1 MSKFQKSLPKL
12 LLAIV
17 LSLITAFSSITSYA
31 ASKSNDSVLYLEIS
45 NTFTAHDTFAWTAY
59 DHYGYKEPY
68 YSALNLPN
76 HIIIDGDNIRMM
88 GYGEV
93 AYKDFLLV
101 NDEEN
106 SRKVF
111 TFDIQRDKTDWHSM
125 EGGGFLF
132 NASVKNNTLSGFCA
146 LITTYGLR
154 LYEIPGTNV
163 DTFRN
168 GRSGSVSSYS
178 KLLKTVPIGNI
189 YAEHHIKIEV
199 GKKSVSLW
207 DGDTLL
213 IDKYELPENDYGFGY
228 GPITCHAS
236 HGCWQQSYFTFSN
249 IKMQTVSGYYVKLEE
264 VKDQWGLTGD
274 YWSKTFTL
282 TSMEYS
288 PDEDEIIEDFSE
300 NALFKNTKDMI
311 LFYPDGSF
319 ERIPWANGKADYEN
333 ADRYIDLFGADQES
347 ASILDLEP
355 GTTVIGAYVQ

>member
-1 MSKFQKSLPKL
+1 MSTFKKFIRKTI
-12 LLAIV
+12 LAIT
-17 LSLITAFSSITSYA
+17 LSLVTAFTPLTSYA
-31 ASKSNDSVLYLEIS
+31 ANQNNEAVLYMEIS
-45 NTFTAHDTFAWTAY
+45 NTLTTHDTFAWTAY
-59 DHYGYKEPY
+59 DHYNYEEPR
-68 YSALNLPN
+68 YSSLNLPK
-76 HIIIDGDNIRMM
+76 HIITTGDSIKMM
-88 GYGEV
+88 GYGQV

-106 SRKVF
+106 SRKIF
-111 TFDIQRDKTDWHSM
+111 TFDIQRDKTGWHSM

-132 NASVKNNTLSGFCA
+132 NASVKNDTLSGFCA
-146 LITTYGLR
+146 LITPYGLR
-154 LYEIPGTNV
+154 LYEIPGINV

-168 GRSGSVSSYS
+168 SRSGGISSYS
-178 KLLKTVPIGNI
+178 KLLKTVPISNI

-199 GKKSVSLW
+199 GKKGVSLW

-213 IDKYELPENDYGFGY
+213 IDKYELPENNYGFGY
-228 GPITCHAS
+228 GPITS
-236 HGCWQQSYFTFSN
+236 HSSHNCRQQSYFTFSN

-282 TSMEYS
+282 TSVEYS
-288 PDEDEIIEDFSE
+288 PDEDEIVEDFSE
-300 NALFKNTKDMI
+300 HAMFKKAKDMI

-355 GTTVIGAYVQ
+355 GATIIGAYVQ

>member
-1 MSKFQKSLPKL
+1 MSKFKKSIPKTIL
-12 LLAIV
+12 VIT
-17 LSLITAFSSITSYA
+17 LSLAAVFSPLTSYA
-31 ASKSNDSVLYLEIS
+31 ANQNDEAVLYLEIS
-45 NTFTAHDTFAWTAY
+45 NTLTAHDTFAWTTY
-59 DHYGYKEPY
+59 DHYNYKEPY
-68 YSALNLPN
+68 YSSLNLPN

-88 GYGEV
+88 GYGQV

-106 SRKVF
+106 SRKIF

-132 NASVKNNTLSGFCA
+132 NASVRDNTLSGFCA
-146 LITTYGLR
+146 LITQSGLR
-154 LYEIPGTNV
+154 LYQIQGANV
-163 DTFRN
+163 DSFRN
-168 GRSGSVSSYS
+168 SFYQGMSSFG
-178 KLLKTVPIGNI
+178 KLLKTYPISDI

-207 DGDTLL
+207 DGDKLL
-213 IDKYELPENDYGFGY
+213 INEYELPENDYGFGY
-228 GPITCHAS
+228 GPITS
-236 HGCWQQSYFTFSN
+236 HISHSCRQQSYFTFSN
-249 IKMQTVSGYYVKLEE
+249 IRMQTVSGYYVKLEE

-300 NALFKNTKDMI
+300 NDIFKNTSDMI

-333 ADRYIDLFGADQES
+333 AERYINLFGTDQES

-355 GTTVIGAYVQ
+355 GTTIIGAYAQ